1 VSKTM
6 TIINDTQ
13 KGPGERK
20 HERPT
25 YYKTMVTSRYAP
37 VNGLEMYYEIHG
49 TVTARPLVTIHP
61 WLGLA
66 DVFPSLI
73 RNRQLI
79 AVELQ
84 GHGRTADIDRPMT
97 FEQHADDIAALMGH
111 LRIEQ
116 ADFFGESFGGTVAV
130 QMAIRH
136 PEIVRRVAIYG
147 SILSKLQE
155 VVPPESLAEFMRL
168 TSDHRSVQFERENYE
183 RVAPDPR
190 QWPTL
195 FTKTGRAAGAWKG
208 FSHDELKSIKA
219 PVLIAAGDHDV
230 LVPPVEHHLEMSR
243 LIPNAQLAVIPDAGH
258 FVLYEDPEKLLPIVA
273 TFLDLPTSTVPFAT
287 TISGYHPGETR

>member
-1 VSKTM
+1 MGKTM
-6 TIINDTQ
+6 TINETQ
-13 KGPGERK
+13 KPPVEKK
-20 HERPT
+20 HEGPV
-25 YYKTMVTSRYAP
+25 YHKTLVRSGYAP

-66 DVFPSLI
+66 GVYPSLI

-97 FEQHADDIAALMGH
+97 FEQYAEDIAALMEQ

-116 ADFFGESFGGTVAV
+116 ADFFGESFGGIVAV
-130 QMAIRH
+130 QMAVRH
-136 PEIVRRVAIYG
+136 PEMVRRVAIYG
-147 SILSKLQE
+147 SVLGKVDE
-155 VVPPESLAEFMRL
+155 VIAPQYIAEFMSL
-168 TSDHRSVQFERENYE
+168 TPDHRSIQFEREAYE
-183 RVAPDPR
+183 RVATDPS

-195 FTKTGRAAGAWKG
+195 FAKTRRAAAVWKG

-219 PVLIAAGDHDV
+219 PVLVAAGDHDI
-230 LVPPVEHHLEMSR
+230 LVPGVEHHLEMSR

-258 FVLYEDPEKLLPIVA
+258 FVLYEDPEKLLPIIA
-273 TFLDLPTSTVPFAT
+273 TFLDHTSTVPFAT
-287 TISGYHPGETR
+287 TPSGYHPGETR